1 LSAEHIEYQPVRNLR
16 AASIAIGLLTCV
28 FAVVASWLSFR
39 DEHERQV
46 ADLSTVAEVGAQSV
60 NGYFQGLQGA
70 MQLAA
75 GDILAADDSY
85 DNERARKALLRLKA
99 AIPELRIATLASLDG
114 KIIASTE
121 QIVPDAAA
129 TMAAQRTFIA
139 ARDERMRT
147 GNRSLT
153 IGRAFFGP
161 LSREWVMPLGYGV
174 WDSKGRLAM
183 ILGAGVPLAKPAGL
197 WMDAPLPPGASLGL
211 WRDDGYM
218 LIRYPN
224 PPGTSLEEV
233 YGKPATGP
241 LGKHL
246 EASGYPARG
255 YVAGVRRIT
264 GEESLFVY
272 RRLASF
278 PLTFFVADP
287 ASNTLRAWIERVWAI
302 YVLWLVLLL
311 TGYYVY
317 RWVLKRQTAY
327 EREEARQVQ
336 MLRSAN
342 QALEDFAYTIAHD
355 LKSPVRAID
364 GHAGLAI
371 EAHGAGLGDGLR
383 HRFEQIRR
391 NAARMGELID
401 DLLDFSR
408 YSHAALA
415 KRTIDMEALARSVAA
430 EVVQPGT
437 GVEVRCGELPPCEA
451 DPALMRVVWTS
462 LISNAVKYSAR
473 SGSPRIE
480 IGFADGQYFVRDN
493 GVGFDMTHADKLF
506 GVFSRLHSDD
516 EFEGT
521 GAGLA
526 IARRI
531 LERHGGRISAEAA
544 PGKGA
549 TFRFTV
555 I

>member
-1 LSAEHIEYQPVRNLR
+1 LSAEHIEYQAVRNLR
-16 AASIAIGLLTCV
+16 AASIAIGVLVCV
-28 FAVVASWLSFR
+28 FAVAASWMSLR

-60 NGYFQGLQGA
+60 NSYFQGLQGA

-85 DNERARKALLRLKA
+85 DAARAGKALQRLKEA
-99 AIPELRIATLASLDG
+99 FPELRIATLADLEG
-114 KIIASTE
+114 TIIASTE
-121 QIVPDAAA
+121 RVVPNSPA
-129 TMAAQRTFIA
+129 TMAVQRTFIA
-139 ARDERMRT
+139 ARDDRMRT
-147 GNRSLT
+147 GNRGLT
-153 IGRAFFGP
+153 IGRAFIGP

-183 ILGAGVPLAKPAGL
+183 ILGAGLPLAKPEGL
-197 WMDAPLPPGASLGL
+197 WKDAPLPQGASLGL
-211 WRDDGYM
+211 WRDDGYVM
-218 LIRYPN
+218 IRYPN
-224 PPGTSLEEV
+224 PPNTSLDEV

-246 EASGYPARG
+246 QASNYPARG
-255 YVAGVRRIT
+255 YVAGVSRVT
-264 GEESLFVY
+264 GKESLFVY
-272 RRLASF
+272 RRLASY

-287 ASNTLRAWIERVWAI
+287 ASNTLRAWMERVWAV

-317 RWVLKRQTAY
+317 RWVLRRQTAY
-327 EREEARQVQ
+327 ELEEARQVQ

-355 LKSPVRAID
+355 LKAPVRAID
-364 GHAGLAI
+364 GHAGLAL
-371 EAHGAGLGDGLR
+371 EAHGAGLGDGPRQRL
-383 HRFEQIRR
+383 EQIRR
-391 NAARMGELID
+391 SAARMSELID

-408 YSHAALA
+408 YSHAPLA
-415 KRTIDMEALARSVAA
+415 KRRIDMGALARSVAA
-430 EVVQPGT
+430 EVVPPDA
-437 GVEVRCGELPPCEA
+437 GVEVRVAELPPCEA

-473 SGSPRIE
+473 CGSPLIE
-480 IGFADGQYFVRDN
+480 IGFAGGQYFVRDN
-493 GVGFDMTHADKLF
+493 GVGFDMAHAEKLF
-506 GVFSRLHSDD
+506 GVFSRLHGDD